1 MILRFSKP
9 KEFKPALKSKWNF
22 NSKVYDVNDNSS
34 FEGKIGVTRVNEIG
48 AVTFPEKI
56 KTNASFSAERANI
69 FYNSSSKSGTK
80 SLVKRTEKDG
90 KIKNSLKLPQIRK
103 PICSANP

>member
-9 KEFKPALKSKWNF
+9 KEIKPIPKSKWNF
-22 NSKVYDVNDNSS
+22 NSKVYDALDNSS
-34 FEGKIGVTRVNEIG
+34 FEGKIGVTRVKEIG

-56 KTNASFSAERANI
+56 KSNASFSAERANI
-69 FYNSSSKSGTK
+69 FYHSSSKPGSK
-80 SLVKRTEKDG
+80 SLAKKAEKDG

-103 PICSANP
+103 PIGTANP